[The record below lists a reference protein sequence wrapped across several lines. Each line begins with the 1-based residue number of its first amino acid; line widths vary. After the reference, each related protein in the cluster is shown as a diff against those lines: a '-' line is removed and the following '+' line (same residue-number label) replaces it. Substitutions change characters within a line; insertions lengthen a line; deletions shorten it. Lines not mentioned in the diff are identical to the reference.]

1 MVRVPWEG
9 RAHRV
14 PGIVHHGLSRRNQNL
29 VSGVCGFLAG
39 IWAPFG
45 SPWSL
50 VGTWDTDASFRHASG
65 TLGPSA
71 ALGRMEPGRMDLIG

>member
-1 MVRVPWEG
+1 MVRVSWEG

-14 PGIVHHGLSRRNQNL
+14 PGIVHQDPSRQHQNL
-29 VSGVCGFLAG
+29 VSDVCGFLAG

-50 VGTWDTDASFRHASG
+50 VGMWDTGASFRHASG

-71 ALGRMEPGRMDLIG
+71 SLRRLEPGRTDLIG